1 MRNARFVIPAIL
13 AMAFWA
19 TNFVFS
25 PSVIAAVGAIQLTG
39 ARWFIALVILIPL
52 ALVREK
58 TTARVVLGEWKIHLV
73 QALMGSVGYT
83 LLLYYALGV
92 SSPVSAAIL
101 VSLNPACIAIAAR
114 FFLKEQLSTRAVLGF
129 AVSFVGAL
137 VVVLGSGV
145 VGTFTVSYGDVMVF
159 LATLLWTA
167 YSLVAPRVQTPP
179 MTATAVQSGIS
190 AIVMIPVMVID
201 IALGNSAWLHLGG
214 FDWLAIVWIGLM
226 PSAGAY
232 VLWNISS
239 ELIGPTRTGSFLNLI
254 PVFTT
259 VLVIALGGTV
269 TTMQLVGGLLVLLG
283 ISVANQRAQAAKV
296 TLA

>member
-1 MRNARFVIPAIL
+1 MRNARLLVPAIL

-25 PSVIAAVGAIQLTG
+25 PTVIAAVGAIQLTG
-39 ARWFIALVILIPL
+39 ARWFIALVILVPL

-58 TTARVVLGEWKIHLV
+58 TSVGVVLGEWKIHLV

-92 SSPVSAAIL
+92 SSPVSAAII

-114 FFLKEQLSTRAVLGF
+114 FILKEQLSTRAVIGF

-137 VVVLGSGV
+137 VVVLGSGAL
-145 VGTFTVSYGDVMVF
+145 GTFTVSYGDVMVF
-159 LATLLWTA
+159 AATLLWTA
-167 YSLVAPRVQTPP
+167 YSLLAPRVQTPP

-190 AIVMIPVMVID
+190 AIVMIPIMVID

-269 TTMQLVGGLLVLLG
+269 TPMQLVGGALVLLG
-283 ISVANQRAQAAKV
+283 ISVANQREQATKV

>member
-1 MRNARFVIPAIL
+1 MRNARLVIPAIL

-58 TTARVVLGEWKIHLV
+58 TTARVVLGEWKIHFV

-114 FFLKEQLSTRAVLGF
+114 FFLKEQLSTRAVMGF

-137 VVVLGSGV
+137 VVVLGIGV

-201 IALGNSAWLHLGG
+201 IALGNSAWLNLGR

-269 TTMQLVGGLLVLLG
+269 TPMQLVGGLLVLLG